1 MSITI
6 LYITTWREGGMQT
19 MFKHIFASMK
29 EKLNEIMIDYPHAN
43 EDQKKL
49 HDEQLSVLKQFSD
62 TFIEEWLQFEEI
74 MADFRDHQ
82 LAPSNSSSIVLGMT
96 QGIAGFKALQAEA
109 AEELTQT
116 PDALLN
122 SIAAGYVD
130 QTAATAAIH
139 ECDPESEAGYEH
151 NQAMVRGQGYF
162 KLFMFREAARHFQE
176 AVKGWPDDNKARLFL
191 AMTYMHLQEWH
202 EAQRH
207 FQLLIEVTDYPKWRA
222 MGLNALG
229 CIQAVRMNLEQAAA
243 YFEKAHEAD
252 PDFAD
257 PLTNMKSCQQQAGH
271 LSLYFGSGQL

>member
-1 MSITI
+1 
-6 LYITTWREGGMQT
+6 

-62 TFIEEWLQFEEI
+62 NFIEEWLQFEEI

-82 LAPSNSSSIVLGMT
+82 LARSNSSSNVLGMS
-96 QGIAGFKALQAEA
+96 QGAAAFKAQQADV

-116 PDALLN
+116 PDALLK
-122 SIAAGYVD
+122 SVAAGYVD
-130 QTAATAAIH
+130 QTAAAAAIN
-139 ECDPESEAGYEH
+139 ECEPESEAGYEH
-151 NQAMVRGQGYF
+151 NQPMVRGQGYF
-162 KLFMFREAARHFQE
+162 KLFMFREAAKHFQE
-176 AVKGWPDDNKARLFL
+176 AVKGCPDDNKARLFL